1 MLNSDS
7 SSTTNSSYDINGKTS
22 VLITN
27 PLSSSSFS
35 TSTSRYESSVM
46 NKYKHLVTSDLTHP
60 LSSLKQINQ
69 ILSDQQANIKN
80 KYVRYFKDIKIC
92 FLFLKY
98 ITTINKKDFID
109 FFSVVR
115 YVNRKSMQ

>member
-1 MLNSDS
+1 MLNSDLS
-7 SSTTNSSYDINGKTS
+7 SPTNSSYDINGKTS
-22 VLITN
+22 VIITN

-46 NKYKHLVTSDLTHP
+46 NKYKHLVPSDFTHP

-80 KYVRYFKDIKIC
+80 KYVRYLSFS
-92 FLFLKY
+92 KY
-98 ITTINKKDFID
+98 ITTINKKRFYRLFLSCQIC
-109 FFSVVR
+109 
-115 YVNRKSMQ
+115 